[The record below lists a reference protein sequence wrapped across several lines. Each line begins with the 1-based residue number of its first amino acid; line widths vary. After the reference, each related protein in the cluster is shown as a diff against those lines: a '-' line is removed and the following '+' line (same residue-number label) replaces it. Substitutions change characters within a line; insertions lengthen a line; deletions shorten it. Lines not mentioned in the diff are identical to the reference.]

1 MKKILIFGS
10 VVFVAL
16 IAIFIYHHKTYV
28 GERVDPIVY
37 FDEFVPDTPNMVY
50 EDKRIDFEEPIRI
63 EQGKILVSCN
73 CISHYMNDRI
83 FYDENEKVVT
93 LTNAKEVVRLYEGE
107 NQITFANVT
116 GNYMLK
122 DGYIEST
129 LLNDLFGINVVKNDE
144 SSLYVATCTT
154 LPKTIATL
162 KRTTDLQTHPAKNK
176 EVVKVVER
184 LKKGEEVTT
193 YDEENGYVRVRS
205 QTGIIGYVPTKALKN
220 AVEVSP
226 ATVPTVEEWQ
236 INPIGKTVR
245 LVWDNFTV
253 KTEVD
258 WSAEKYARI
267 KNINV
272 ISPAWFDFSKADGT
286 LSDLGT
292 TKYVENAHQRG
303 IKVWAMLRHN
313 FEQPTLT
320 EQILTSTKKRQYV
333 INQLIA
339 LAKKYDLDGINIDI
353 ENIQTETSRAWVE
366 FIRELYPLLK
376 AEGLIV
382 SVDIYTPSSWS
393 GHYEREK
400 VSKSC
405 DYFMLMAYDQHW
417 LGSEKAGSVSELP
430 WAKEGVEM
438 TLEEVPKEK
447 LVLGIPLYTRL
458 WAETASGLETRSYS
472 MVQTKQLLATRPEV
486 PIYDEKSGLKYIEY
500 HKDNKLYKLWIEDT
514 ESLKKRLDFVKEY
527 DLAGIAAWRLG
538 YETADV
544 WDILEEV
551 K

>member
-1 MKKILIFGS
+1 M
-10 VVFVAL
+10 
-16 IAIFIYHHKTYV
+16 
-28 GERVDPIVY
+28 
-37 FDEFVPDTPNMVY
+37 PDTPNMVY
-50 EDKRIDFEEPIRI
+50 EDVRIHFEEPVRTN
-63 EQGKILVSCN
+63 QGKIFVNCD
-73 CISHYMNDRI
+73 CISEYMNDRI
-83 FYDENEKVVT
+83 FYDPVEKT
-93 LTNAKEVVRLYEGE
+93 LSLTNAKEVVRLKEGE

-116 GNYMLK
+116 GQYTLE

-129 LLNDLFGINVVKNDE
+129 LLSDLFGIDVVQNEE

-154 LPKTIATL
+154 LPRTVAKL
-162 KRTTDLQTHPAKNK
+162 KRTTDLQTHPAKNRD
-176 EVVKVVER
+176 VVKVVER
-184 LKKGEEVTT
+184 LKKGTEVTA

-205 QTGIIGYVPTKALKN
+205 QTGIIGYVPTKVLKN
-220 AVEVSP
+220 VTEVPP
-226 ATVPTVEEWQ
+226 ATLPSVEEWAT
-236 INPIGKTVR
+236 NPIGKTVR

-258 WSAEKYARI
+258 WSTEKYKRI

-292 TKYVENAHQRG
+292 VKYVENAHQRG

-313 FEQPTLT
+313 FEQPALT
-320 EQILTSTKKRQYV
+320 EQILMSTQKRQYV
-333 INQLIA
+333 INQLIN

-353 ENIQTETSRAWVE
+353 ENIQTETSKAWVE
-366 FIRELYPLLK
+366 FIRELYPQLK

-400 VSKSC
+400 VSESC

-430 WAKEGVEM
+430 WAKEGIEM
-438 TLEEVPKEK
+438 TLKEVPKEK

-458 WAETASGLETRSYS
+458 WAETANGLETRSYS
-472 MVQTKQLLATRPEV
+472 MVQTKQLLATRPET
-486 PIYDEKSGLKYIEY
+486 PTFDANSGLKYIEY
-500 HKDNKLYKLWIEDT
+500 QKDNKLYKLWIEDVD
-514 ESLKKRLDFVKEY
+514 SLKERLKFVKEY